1 MISALEAKLTAFRKR
16 YGNIVE
22 NKIIEA
28 ASKGDMMCTIS
39 ADEIPNSVKYTLHE
53 IASILHELGYQTS
66 MDENENTL
74 NIYWIITSIMNY
86 NWGSE
91 IERDE

>member
-39 ADEIPNSVKYTLHE
+39 ADEIQNCVNYTLHE
-53 IASILHELGYQTS
+53 IASILYELGYKFS
-66 MDENENTL
+66 IDENENVL
-74 NIYWIITSIMNY
+74 NIYWIITSRMLY

-91 IERDE
+91 IEEE

>member
-28 ASKGDMMCTIS
+28 ASKGDMMCTLS
-39 ADEIPNSVKYTLHE
+39 VDEIPNGAKHTLYE
-53 IASILHELGYQTS
+53 IASILSELGYQFS
-66 MDENENTL
+66 IDENENVL
-74 NIYWIITSIMNY
+74 NIYWIITSRMLY

-91 IERDE
+91 IEEE